1 MRSQV
6 QQIFMKGNANRQV
19 MMFSA
24 TMSSKT
30 KDICRMYMKNPKEIF
45 IDQEKNL
52 TLFGLKQFYVRLE
65 EDQKIK
71 KLIQLLDD
79 LDFNQVIIFV
89 KTQEY
94 AKKLNE
100 KHDEVMKA
108 TFAADALAYN
118 LQTMIGIAA
127 STS

>member
-1 MRSQV
+1 MFNLFWLDMRSQV
-6 QQIFMKGNANRQV
+6 QQIFMRGNNNRQV

-65 EDQKIK
+65 EEQKIK
-71 KLIQLLDD
+71 KLI
-79 LDFNQVIIFV
+79 
-89 KTQEY
+89 
-94 AKKLNE
+94 
-100 KHDEVMKA
+100 
-108 TFAADALAYN
+108 
-118 LQTMIGIAA
+118 
-127 STS
+127 

>member
-1 MRSQV
+1 
-6 QQIFMKGNANRQV
+6 

-24 TMSSKT
+24 TMSAKT

-79 LDFNQVIIFV
+79 LDFN
-89 KTQEY
+89 
-94 AKKLNE
+94 
-100 KHDEVMKA
+100 
-108 TFAADALAYN
+108 
-118 LQTMIGIAA
+118 
-127 STS
+127 

>member
-1 MRSQV
+1 
-6 QQIFMKGNANRQV
+6 

-79 LDFNQVIIFV
+79 LDFN
-89 KTQEY
+89 
-94 AKKLNE
+94 
-100 KHDEVMKA
+100 
-108 TFAADALAYN
+108 
-118 LQTMIGIAA
+118 
-127 STS
+127 